1 MTLTAVIAISPSV
14 FHMANDPVVYYK
26 LYQYSLKFKINA
38 SIEL

>member
-14 FHMANDPVVYYK
+14 FYMANDTVFYYK
-26 LYQYSLKFKINA
+26 LYQYSLKFKINE